1 MERESIKEL
10 EEYRLTMTSLKM
22 WHAEYP
28 ETQSVGIIELSEKE
42 QWLGPIGKRVNVG
55 FLCLACGKTFK
66 THGNGNRSWK
76 QEQLPGAHAA
86 WTHSKGARHVKQ
98 HNLWLQKKVS
108 L

>member
-1 MERESIKEL
+1 
-10 EEYRLTMTSLKM
+10 MTSLKM

-55 FLCLACGKTFK
+55 FHCLACGKTFK

-86 WTHSKGARHVKQ
+86 WTHSKGARHVQFVVAKKGFFVKQ
-98 HNLWLQKKVS
+98 SNQLLS
-108 L
+108 MLC